1 MSYLSGELRQRRTGV
16 GWASLR
22 DLPTPATEPTIG
34 VVEVDGAFARAA
46 EASGPG
52 SVGVRRETLAS
63 LFGRATSQEQRFLAM
78 LAGGE
83 LRQGALAGIMVDAVA
98 RAAAVDASAV
108 RRAAMLAGDLPAVAE
123 TALVEGAA
131 GLERFRLEIGRPLQ
145 PMLAKT
151 ATSVASAMEQIG
163 DVAAVDWK
171 LDGVRIQVH
180 RDGDEVAVFTR
191 TLDPITGRVP
201 EVVEAALA
209 LPVRSIVLDG
219 EAIALRP
226 DGRPR
231 PFQETAS
238 RAASRGD
245 VDALRREVPLTPF
258 FFDVLRVDRT
268 DLIDRSAAE
277 RQAAA
282 ERVVPADLWVPRLV
296 TGDAGEAQAFYDD
309 AVARGHEGVVVKSL
323 DAPYEAGRRGG
334 AWLKV
339 KPVHTLDL
347 VVLAAEWGHGR
358 REGWLSNLHLGARD
372 PDTGGFVML
381 GKTFKGLTDELLR
394 WQTER
399 LLLARNPPGGHRG
412 VRPAG
417 ARRGDRV
424 RRHPVEPTVPGRH
437 GPAVRPGHP
446 LPGRQGC
453 RPSGHRGH
461 GPSVAWSS
469 AVAERPNEIRP
480 GQPSLKPPKSFPPSS
495 RPTKPAAARSNPSG
509 NVTT

>member
-1 MSYLSGELRQRRTGV
+1 MLLADLVETSATVASTRSRLAKVEAIAERLRRAGPKETPIVVSYLSGELRQRRTGV

-22 DLPTPATEPTIG
+22 DLPPPAPHPTLT
-34 VVEVDGAFARAA
+34 VAEADGAFARAA

-52 SVGVRRETLAS
+52 SVAVRRGALAS
-63 LFGRATSQEQRFLAM
+63 LFARATSQEQRFLAM

-83 LRQGALAGIMVDAVA
+83 IRQGALAGIMVDAVA
-98 RAAAVDASAV
+98 RAAEVDATAV

-123 TALVEGAA
+123 AALVEGAT
-131 GLERFRLEIGRPLQ
+131 GLERFRLEVGRPLQ

-151 ATSVASAMEQIG
+151 ATSVAAAMEQIG
-163 DVAAVDWK
+163 DVAAVEWK

-191 TLDPITGRVP
+191 SLDPITDRVP
-201 EVVEAALA
+201 EVVEAVIG

-226 DGRPR
+226 GGRPR

-258 FFDVLRVDRT
+258 FFDVLRVDRA

-277 RQAAA
+277 RRAAA

-296 TGDAGEAQAFYDD
+296 TRDVGEAQAFYDA
-309 AVARGHEGVVVKSL
+309 AVARGHEGVVVKAL

-358 REGWLSNLHLGARD
+358 RNGWLSNLHLGARD

-399 LLLARNPPGGHRG
+399 LLQLETHREG
-412 VRPAG
+412 ITVFVRPELVVEIAFDGIQSSPRYPAG
-417 ARRGDRV
+417 MALRFARVIRYRGDKRAD
-424 RRHPVEPTVPGRH
+424 EADTVD
-437 GPAVRPGHP
+437 AVRLLHGH
-446 LPGRQGC
+446 
-453 RPSGHRGH
+453 
-461 GPSVAWSS
+461 
-469 AVAERPNEIRP
+469 E
-480 GQPSLKPPKSFPPSS
+480 
-495 RPTKPAAARSNPSG
+495 
-509 NVTT
+509 

>member
-1 MSYLSGELRQRRTGV
+1 MLLADIVSTSNSVASTRSRLAKVAAIADLLRRAAPEEVPLVVSYLSGELRQRRTGV

-22 DLPTPATEPTIG
+22 DLPPPATEPTVT
-34 VVEVDGAFARAA
+34 VVEVDAAFARAA
-46 EASGPG
+46 GASGPG
-52 SVGVRRETLAS
+52 SVAIRRETLAT
-63 LFGRATSQEQRFLAM
+63 LFGSATEDEQRFLAQ

-98 RAAAVDASAV
+98 RAAEVDAPAV
-108 RRAAMLAGDLPAVAE
+108 RRAAMLTGDLPSVAG

-131 GLERFRLEIGRPLQ
+131 GLDRFRLEVGRPLQ

-151 ATSVASAMEQIG
+151 ATSVEDAMEQIEG
-163 DVAAVDWK
+163 AAAVDWK

-180 RDGDEVAVFTR
+180 RDGDAVAVFTR
-191 TLDPITGRVP
+191 TLDPITGRMP
-201 EVVEAALA
+201 EVVDAALA

-258 FFDVLRVDRT
+258 FFDVLRVDDT
-268 DLIDRSAAE
+268 ELIDLPAAE
-277 RQAAA
+277 RHRSV
-282 ERVVPADLWVPRLV
+282 EGVVPRELWVPRLV
-296 TGDAGEAQAFYDD
+296 TSDVGDAQAFFDD

-358 REGWLSNLHLGARD
+358 RKGWLSNLHLGARD
-372 PDTGGFVML
+372 PDGGGFVML

-399 LLLARNPPGGHRG
+399 FLELETHRDG
-412 VRPAG
+412 ITVFVRPELVVEVAFDGIQTSPRYPAG
-417 ARRGDRV
+417 MALRFARVIRYREDKGPDEADSVETV
-424 RRHPVEPTVPGRH
+424 RTLHQAG
-437 GPAVRPGHP
+437 
-446 LPGRQGC
+446 L
-453 RPSGHRGH
+453 
-461 GPSVAWSS
+461 
-469 AVAERPNEIRP
+469 
-480 GQPSLKPPKSFPPSS
+480 
-495 RPTKPAAARSNPSG
+495 
-509 NVTT
+509 